1 MPAPIKTKNVVPAIV
16 PGLLHAY
23 KVDPMTT
30 TQLSF
35 GLRALPEAK
44 RRCAHTTHRTTI
56 PSRPRACE

>member
-44 RRCAHTTHRTTI
+44 RRCAHAAHRMPIT
-56 PSRPRACE
+56 SNPRACE